1 MQSCDVR
8 SATHVKVKDGTI
20 QRIVS
25 KWGIDEEGHLARNRD
40 GGFGVVT
47 EDGLRV
53 SMWEA
58 YGYFH
63 VVEATTEF
71 VWPLVLTRSQHMA
84 LTSFLSD
91 YIRQPEALE
100 MSVDMTTDIETTPAE
115 LLALVIAINPTKR
128 ITEVTK

>member
-53 SMWEA
+53 
-58 YGYFH
+58 
-63 VVEATTEF
+63 ATTEF